1 MQLKALP
8 FALALVVLQHTAS
21 VLARP
26 VSSTEALPEAGL
38 YKQLD
43 SRSPDNNGQNMLD
56 ALGQAFVPLSDTSP
70 DSPAVASQ
78 QSSTPSTSVKLVA
91 ANFYSAV
98 VAVGASYTDN
108 AHSRDKKYADSLR
121 QYYPF
126 NKYGGRYTNGP
137 VAVEYMTQNWTKP
150 ALKQSKA
157 GVALIDYAYG
167 GSVVNNGL
175 AGTWA
180 KSPAANDQVKQY
192 LSDASAGS
200 IKLGTGRVLHY
211 FNSGI
216 NPVAQIWSNALD
228 QKMSYAAVYNAKR
241 NVTANVKSM
250 IDTITAV
257 ATSSKL
263 ASQIRGVDTLIVG
276 IPPLETVPT
285 YQYQLPKNM
294 TQVDRKKALAVL
306 GQLASQYNDALAAFA
321 LELKT
326 QTSGRV
332 FFYDM
337 AKLWRSMTAS
347 PSTYGLKQTF
357 NACYDSSTGKVC
369 SNPDEYLYFDTLH
382 PTTKVMKIMAQEM
395 NGLVLGL

>member
-8 FALALVVLQHTAS
+8 FALALVVLQHATA
-21 VLARP
+21 LARP
-26 VSSTEALPEAGL
+26 VESSSTRAQSQA
-38 YKQLD
+38 
-43 SRSPDNNGQNMLD
+43 SSTANNGSDLLD
-56 ALGQAFVPLSDTSP
+56 ALGQVFVPTSDTSP
-70 DSPAVASQ
+70 DTIPMQQ
-78 QSSTPSTSVKLVA
+78 QSNAPPSTSVKLVS

-108 AHSRDKKYADSLR
+108 AHARDKKYADSLR

-126 NKYGGRYTNGP
+126 DKYGGRYTNGK
-137 VAVEYMTQNWTKP
+137 VGVEWMVDLSTKP
-150 ALKQSKA
+150 ALKQSKS

-180 KSPAANDQVKQY
+180 KSPAANDQAKQY
-192 LSDASAGS
+192 LSDVDAGS
-200 IKLGTGRVLHY
+200 IKLGQGRVLHY

-216 NPVAQIWSNALD
+216 NPVAQIWSNALE
-228 QKMSYAAVYNAKR
+228 QKMSYSAVYNAKR
-241 NVTANVKSM
+241 NVTANVKDM
-250 IDTITAV
+250 VNTIRAI
-257 ATSSKL
+257 ATNSKL
-263 ASQIRGVDTLIVG
+263 NSQIRGVDTLIVG

-285 YQYQLPKNM
+285 YTYQLPKNLS
-294 TQVDRKKALAVL
+294 QVDRKKALAVL

-321 LELKT
+321 AELKS

-337 AKLWRSMTAS
+337 AKLWRSMTTT
-347 PSTYGLKQTF
+347 PSKYGLKQTLD
-357 NACYDSSTGKVC
+357 ACYNSTTGKVC
-369 SNPDEYLYFDTLH
+369 SNPEEYLYFDTLH